1 MFKVNRLCL
10 NVTKTKFKIYGTN
23 PILKRFVNLELCLDG
38 TAIERVDQFK
48 YMGIIFD
55 ENLNWSEHIN
65 LVYKKASSKLFLFE
79 IKQAKTVFTAVVQS
93 ILDYGDTIW
102 FSCSQSSKKTL
113 QSVPNKGMRC
123 ILNIPNKLIRSHP
136 VSDLLDTLD

>member
-65 LVYKKASSKLFLFE
+65 LVYKKASSKLFLFRKLRPFLE
-79 IKQAKTVFTAVVQS
+79 IKQAETIFTALVQS
-93 ILDYGDTIW
+93 ILDYGD
-102 FSCSQSSKKTL
+102 SHLKKL
-113 QSVPNKGMRC
+113 RNLCKIKECGA
-123 ILNIPNKLIRSHP
+123 H
-136 VSDLLDTLD
+136 